1 MYSVLFIFATV
12 AVAWGAYCY
21 WSIRNE
27 RLKASESRI
36 AQSPLHGPWLPKADQ
51 ESSCLIHEE
60 RYFLRP
66 DPGKKGVHRV
76 LCEERYCGLLT
87 GAVIA
92 TLPARP
98 IAKAKT
104 LSEGRE
110 ILQFFREVSVT
121 VEKAGE
127 RAA

>member
-1 MYSVLFIFATV
+1 MYSVLFIFASV

-21 WSIRNE
+21 WSIRTE
-27 RLKASESRI
+27 RLKASEARA
-36 AQSPLHGPWLPKADQ
+36 AQSPLHGPWLPKAEQ
-51 ESSCLIHEE
+51 ETSWLVHEE
-60 RYFLRP
+60 RYFLEP
-66 DPGKKGVHRV
+66 DSGKKGAHRV

-87 GAVIA
+87 GAVVA
-92 TLPARP
+92 SLPPRP
-98 IAKAKT
+98 IARAKN

-121 VEKAGE
+121 GN